1 MSVPMTFV
9 ILFFTNDN
17 LKSDNRSGDPILFIF
32 HISFVALLLQYVF
45 CNVKCLYRSVRR
57 KWQKNHRSVYEVAD
71 E

>member
-9 ILFFTNDN
+9 ILFFNNDN
-17 LKSDNRSGDPILFIF
+17 LKSDNRSGDQILCIF

-45 CNVKCLYRSVRR
+45 YNIKYLYRSVRR